1 MGRRHARVMA
11 ALPERFE
18 LVGVVDRDPSRA
30 EAMGSAW
37 SVPAF
42 GDAAEAIAS
51 SDLVVVAT
59 PIATHAR
66 LATSVLEGGRHVFVE
81 KPICAN
87 ASEADALVLL
97 ASRMGRHLFVGHSER
112 FNPVVR
118 AMVRLVRGDEVV
130 ALEFH
135 RIGASAREGDSGVLV
150 ILGVHDLDLAA
161 YIAHAPGEVRDALG
175 RTLETG
181 GAGEDLAHVL
191 VAMAGG
197 AAGHVYVDRTSRD
210 KHRTMR
216 VTTVRWVYEGDL
228 LAHRLFRTPRA
239 SRADQPENDASRV
252 EVPLVTEEPLTAQ
265 ALAMADAL
273 DGAGVR
279 EIAIGVDGARALA
292 LAERA
297 AERIAARDEA
307 GSVSA

>member
-1 MGRRHARVMA
+1 MA
-11 ALPERFE
+11 ALPERLE
-18 LVGVVDRDPSRA
+18 LVGVFDRDRSRA
-30 EAMGSAW
+30 EAMGAAW
-37 SVPAF
+37 GVPALA
-42 GDAAEAIAS
+42 DAADAIARAE
-51 SDLVVVAT
+51 LVIVAT

-66 LATSVLEGGRHVFVE
+66 LAASALEAGRHVFVE
-81 KPICAN
+81 KPICATS
-87 ASEADALVLL
+87 AEADALVLQ
-97 ASRMGRHLFVGHSER
+97 AVRAGRHLFVGHSER

-135 RIGASAREGDSGVLV
+135 RIGPSAREDESGVLV
-150 ILGVHDLDLAA
+150 NLGVHDLDLAA
-161 YIAHAPGEVRDALG
+161 YIARGPGEVRDALG
-175 RTLETG
+175 RTRETG

-191 VAMAGG
+191 VAMASG
-197 AAGHVYVDRTSRD
+197 AAGHVYVDRTSQD

-216 VTTVRWVYEGDL
+216 VTTARWVYEGDL
-228 LAHRLFRTPRA
+228 LTHRLSRTRRTPRTP
-239 SRADQPENDASRV
+239 RIDVDRTRV

-279 EIAIGVDGARALA
+279 EIATGIDGARALA

-297 AERIAARDEA
+297 AERIAARDLS
-307 GSVSA
+307 GSVTA